1 MSIRSLSAAILMLST
16 SLVLAQNTPPAGGPS
31 GGQGERRMGPTER
44 FKELD
49 KNADGKLS
57 LEEMTAAMAGRV
69 GGTGREGAP
78 ASNPPSAQGAAQ
90 AVPMAERFKAADADK
105 DGSLSATE
113 FTAMMQ
119 SMRQSGGRS
128 AGGMGGG
135 Q

>member
-1 MSIRSLSAAILMLST
+1 MSIKSLSVAMLMLNT
-16 SLVLAQNTPPAGGPS
+16 SLVLAQNTPPAGGPN
-31 GGQGERRMGPTER
+31 GGQGERRVDPAER

-49 KNADGKLS
+49 KNTDGKLS
-57 LEEMTAAMAGRV
+57 LEEMTAAMAGRA
-69 GGTGREGAP
+69 GGADREGAP
-78 ASNPPSAQGAAQ
+78 ANPPSAQGATQ

-128 AGGMGGG
+128 ASGMGGG